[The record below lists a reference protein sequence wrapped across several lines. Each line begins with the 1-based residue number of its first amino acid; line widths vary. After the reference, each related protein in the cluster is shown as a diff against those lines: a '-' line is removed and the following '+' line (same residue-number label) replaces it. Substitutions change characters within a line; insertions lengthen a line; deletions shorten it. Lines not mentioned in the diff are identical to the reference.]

1 MKLTLNL
8 LLFIVAFL
16 TYSDKTFSLSDYQIK
31 KICEKEK
38 KVYTCIKNLKK
49 KRYDLNR
56 GSLIEIP
63 VVNKKRNF

>member
-8 LLFIVAFL
+8 LFFIVAFL
-16 TYSDKTFSLSDYQIK
+16 TFSDKAFSLSDYQIK

-38 KVYTCIKNLKK
+38 KVYSCIKNLKK

-56 GSLIEIP
+56 GNLIEIP
-63 VVNKKRNF
+63 VLPRKRNF